1 MRITSNDVTD
11 HLRREERRLQE
22 SAERAL
28 DKLIE
33 DAKMQRAQLIER
45 GYPRTTV
52 GGSALNSQH
61 FSDAERALTQLHVIA
76 DARAL
81 AEEVA
86 S

>member
-1 MRITSNDVTD
+1 
-11 HLRREERRLQE
+11 
-22 SAERAL
+22 
-28 DKLIE
+28 
-33 DAKMQRAQLIER
+33 
-45 GYPRTTV
+45 V